1 MQVTIETLGG
11 MTLVTATG
19 RLDFGA
25 ATAFQQQLEQAIA
38 ARPARVVVDCA
49 SLEYV
54 SSAGLRSFLVA
65 ARAAKAASAGFA
77 ACGLQPS
84 VKEVFE
90 ISGFSRII
98 EILPDRAAA
107 TAAGG

>member
-1 MQVTIETLGG
+1 MQVTFESVGAT
-11 MTLVTATG
+11 TVATATG

-38 ARPARVVVDCA
+38 AKPGRLVVDCA
-49 SLEYV
+49 ALDYV

-65 ARAAKAASAGFA
+65 ARASKAAGTSFL

-107 TAAGG
+107 TAGAA

>member
-1 MQVTIETLGG
+1 MQVIFESLG
-11 MTLVTATG
+11 TTTVATATG

-25 ATAFQQQLEQAIA
+25 ATAFQQQLEQALA
-38 ARPARVVVDCA
+38 ATPSRLVIDCA
-49 SLEYV
+49 GLDYV

-65 ARAAKAASAGFA
+65 ARAAKAGGTSFA

-98 EILPDRAAA
+98 EVLPDRAAA
-107 TAAGG
+107 TAGLA